1 MCSTSSQSE
10 LILPL
15 LQVTSNNKSF
25 SVGVQSP
32 TEINAPRGFAVILRR
47 ICQLSLTRITHQVS
61 RAFDLNLLIRRF
73 PIIQINYRDTRP
85 FYQQIK
91 DNVRHL
97 VVSGALKKDDKLPSV
112 RELAA
117 SLAINPNTIQR
128 AYRELENE
136 GYIYTLP
143 GKGTFAAEMDHTNQI
158 RQQEL
163 LPQFDKIVSELLYLS
178 MPVNELTNRILSL
191 SGRRIQA

>member
-1 MCSTSSQSE
+1 M
-10 LILPL
+10 
-15 LQVTSNNKSF
+15 
-25 SVGVQSP
+25 
-32 TEINAPRGFAVILRR
+32 
-47 ICQLSLTRITHQVS
+47 
-61 RAFDLNLLIRRF
+61 
-73 PIIQINYRDTRP
+73 IQINYRDTRP

-112 RELAA
+112 QELAA

>member
-1 MCSTSSQSE
+1 M
-10 LILPL
+10 I
-15 LQVTSNNKSF
+15 
-25 SVGVQSP
+25 
-32 TEINAPRGFAVILRR
+32 
-47 ICQLSLTRITHQVS
+47 
-61 RAFDLNLLIRRF
+61 
-73 PIIQINYRDTRP
+73 
-85 FYQQIK
+85 
-91 DNVRHL
+91 
-97 VVSGALKKDDKLPSV
+97 KLPSV

>member
-1 MCSTSSQSE
+1 M
-10 LILPL
+10 
-15 LQVTSNNKSF
+15 
-25 SVGVQSP
+25 
-32 TEINAPRGFAVILRR
+32 
-47 ICQLSLTRITHQVS
+47 
-61 RAFDLNLLIRRF
+61 
-73 PIIQINYRDTRP
+73 IQINYRDTRP

-128 AYRELENE
+128 AYVELERQ
-136 GYIYTLP
+136 GYIYTVK
-143 GKGTFAAEMDHTNQI
+143 GKGSFVADNTAMKENRKKDHTNQI

>member
-1 MCSTSSQSE
+1 M
-10 LILPL
+10 
-15 LQVTSNNKSF
+15 
-25 SVGVQSP
+25 
-32 TEINAPRGFAVILRR
+32 
-47 ICQLSLTRITHQVS
+47 
-61 RAFDLNLLIRRF
+61 
-73 PIIQINYRDTRP
+73 IQINYRDTRP

-97 VVSGALKKDDKLPSV
+97 VVSGALTKDDKLPSV